1 MLGLWRFGSL
11 GRLPN
16 VRARVHFLAFLL
28 RLFSFLL
35 HLFVPCHTGL
45 LVGNCLS
52 TLLSRLGGGGFG
64 FVGCLAG
71 VFDPPS
77 PFFSFVFLPV
87 LQKMGERGLR
97 RYILG

>member
-1 MLGLWRFGSL
+1 MLGAVE
-11 GRLPN
+11 
-16 VRARVHFLAFLL
+16 VRIPWGASKCESKGAFSGV
-28 RLFSFLL
+28 FATTFFFLL
-35 HLFVPCHTGL
+35 HLFAPCHTGS
-45 LVGNCLS
+45 LVDNYLS
-52 TLLSRLGGGGFG
+52 TLLSRLGGGFG
-64 FVGCLAG
+64 FVGCRAG